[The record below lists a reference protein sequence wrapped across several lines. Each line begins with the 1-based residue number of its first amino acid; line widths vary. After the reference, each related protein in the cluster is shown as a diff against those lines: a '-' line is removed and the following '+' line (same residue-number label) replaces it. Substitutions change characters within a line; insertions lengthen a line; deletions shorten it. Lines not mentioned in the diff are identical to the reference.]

1 MAPVKH
7 LWSLGLPL
15 SQLKTGQADLSY
27 NRSPDQGW
35 LLVPTEQRRKKM
47 HKPVRHIEDPITSV
61 ITLLVWGALGFFG
74 LLVLMF
80 ALALGF

>member
-1 MAPVKH
+1 
-7 LWSLGLPL
+7 
-15 SQLKTGQADLSY
+15 
-27 NRSPDQGW
+27 
-35 LLVPTEQRRKKM
+35 M